1 MIVAKIKGYLNIEPV
16 TAQQVAIG
24 AGTGALAQL
33 SIIWDATTAAII
45 TMPFFVLTVVAVLN
59 WTTGAMNALVDR
71 RFSVT
76 GFAKGP
82 LRWSSYIVLAVVVAN
97 MALLLQD
104 VSGFDTNFG
113 VGVITAIYTIAA
125 LREADSVIDN
135 VDLPPVLREFWVKI
149 AKRAQQIEDD
159 SSSSSE
165 TL

>member
-1 MIVAKIKGYLNIEPV
+1 MIAKIKAYLNVEPL

-24 AGTGALAQL
+24 GTTGALAQL
-33 SIIWDATTAAII
+33 SVIWDATTAAII
-45 TMPFFVLTVVAVLN
+45 TLPFFVLTTVAVLN
-59 WTTGAMNALVDR
+59 WLTGAMNALVER

-76 GFAKGP
+76 TFAKGP

-104 VSGFDTNFG
+104 VSGFEANFG
-113 VGVITAIYTIAA
+113 IGVITAIYTIAA

-135 VDLPPVLREFWVKI
+135 VDLPPVLRELWTKL
-149 AKRAQQIEDD
+149 AKRAEQIKDD
-159 SSSSSE
+159 SASSSE

>member
-1 MIVAKIKGYLNIEPV
+1 MIAKLKAYLNVEPL

-24 AGTGALAQL
+24 GTTGALAQL
-33 SIIWDATTAAII
+33 SVIWDATTAAII
-45 TMPFFVLTVVAVLN
+45 TLPFFVLTTVAVLN
-59 WTTGAMNALVDR
+59 WLTGAMNALVER

-76 GFAKGP
+76 AFAKGP
-82 LRWSSYIVLAVVVAN
+82 LRWSSYIILAVVVAN

-104 VSGFDTNFG
+104 VAGFQTNFG

-149 AKRAQQIEDD
+149 AKRAEQIKDD
-159 SSSSSE
+159 STSSSE